1 MESSLGRD
9 DSSSHETPF
18 ISKESE
24 LLERAGLSYPPLT
37 SSHVIPLSSTYNHQH
52 NVNHSLKCG
61 LTKGLSPGHSTCCH
75 RTLEPPEL

>member
-18 ISKESE
+18 ISNESE

-52 NVNHSLKCG
+52 NVNHSLKFWPNQG
-61 LTKGLSPGHSTCCH
+61 ALP
-75 RTLEPPEL
+75 